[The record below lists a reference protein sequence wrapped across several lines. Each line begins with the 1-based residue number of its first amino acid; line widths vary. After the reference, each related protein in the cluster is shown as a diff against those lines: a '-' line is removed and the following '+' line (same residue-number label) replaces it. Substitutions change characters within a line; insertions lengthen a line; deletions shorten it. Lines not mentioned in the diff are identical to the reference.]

1 MKFIFSIIAAVLI
14 GGCASASHIA
24 VEPKTVIK
32 TEYIVRIPPAELL
45 TPPVKV
51 ANIDIDIDTA
61 QQSDVARWLNAQQDR
76 MDSFESKLRGVAIFL
91 RNEQE
96 KLSK

>member
-51 ANIDIDIDTA
+51 ANIDIDTA

>member
-1 MKFIFSIIAAVLI
+1 MKFILVIFVALLV
-14 GGCASASHIA
+14 GCSHNPVV

-45 TPPVKV
+45 TPPPDV
-51 ANIDIDIDTA
+51 ADIDLDTA
-61 QQSDVARWLNAQQDR
+61 LQSDVARWLNAQQDR
-76 MDSFESKLRGVAIFL
+76 ISSFESKLKGIALFL
-91 RNEQE
+91 HNEQE